1 MGRKC
6 SVEGCLSDSNRS
18 EDVGVTFH
26 KVPPHSDVR
35 PKWMSLCRIPDDK
48 KLIKVIYIC
57 SRHFLR
63 ADFCNFKGKKYMLR
77 QGVLPSVFP
86 WDKSKLEAIKAV
98 SKKEKPTEQK
108 DDAGPTVVK
117 KENDD
122 SSMMEIKEEPLED
135 KLKEEDLDIE
145 NQIPLNEI
153 KIEPREKLDE
163 FEKDKV
169 AESASN
175 SLSFVINSRIEA
187 LDFNSE
193 WFPAKIV
200 EVDYEE
206 NEVLIHFEKFSSKY
220 DEWICMNSSRLRPLQ
235 SNSSNSTTVIRKGGP
250 VENYIVGERC
260 LAAWSDSRKFPATVT
275 KVMENDT
282 YEVLFD
288 DGFVKTL
295 KAHRMSKSQGKP
307 LQQSPLFDP
316 IKSSKQ
322 DRRDKKRKLNVAALF
337 RKRARTD
344 NKEDKQAKMSQ
355 PSIPQESPVIQEA
368 SKEPGTP
375 TNLDASDLPAPEI
388 DIENWKPSWIKG
400 KPVGTEATIDTQDGP
415 KVSYIVPDPRLPEG
429 WHKHL
434 LRRTKGTDAGKW
446 DTIILSPDNKRS
458 DPRQI

>member
-108 DDAGPTVVK
+108 DDVGPTVVK

-169 AESASN
+169 EKVHQFFEFRN
-175 SLSFVINSRIEA
+175 KLKN
-187 LDFNSE
+187 L
-193 WFPAKIV
+193 
-200 EVDYEE
+200 DYEE

-235 SNSSNSTTVIRKGGP
+235 SNSSNSSTVIRKGGP

-275 KVMENDT
+275 KVMENGEIRYSMKLIRSQNFKLTDQNDQGLFFCLYFYNENNFT
-282 YEVLFD
+282 YV
-288 DGFVKTL
+288 T
-295 KAHRMSKSQGKP
+295 
-307 LQQSPLFDP
+307 
-316 IKSSKQ
+316 
-322 DRRDKKRKLNVAALF
+322 
-337 RKRARTD
+337 
-344 NKEDKQAKMSQ
+344 
-355 PSIPQESPVIQEA
+355 
-368 SKEPGTP
+368 
-375 TNLDASDLPAPEI
+375 
-388 DIENWKPSWIKG
+388 
-400 KPVGTEATIDTQDGP
+400 
-415 KVSYIVPDPRLPEG
+415 
-429 WHKHL
+429 
-434 LRRTKGTDAGKW
+434 
-446 DTIILSPDNKRS
+446 TIISRN
-458 DPRQI
+458 